1 MNVNTK
7 LFGMKRAG
15 MVETKVVEKK
25 LWDKHWKRT
34 AASKNNFKDAFFLM
48 DQIKMEYLLPLLPKF
63 AKRTLEVGAGSGR
76 LSRFLALKGYLTYC
90 LDYSIEALTYAR
102 THYGREGVQGV
113 YVLAR
118 AEHLPFNDNSF
129 DVVFSTGLLEH
140 FEDPM
145 LIIFEMVRVL
155 KNGGL
160 FYSDIVPKK
169 FSLLRSLDFVRP
181 LLGREWNPMF
191 EMKFTYQDIMKFLKN
206 ANLQNITV
214 FPAAIFPP
222 RSPILRRFRLVVLGE
237 GILTQVLTPI
247 LKRLDGTFFAKCLG
261 FYYFAYGYKNSR
273 GEQRCV

>member
-1 MNVNTK
+1 LKSESLSTWKN
-7 LFGMKRAG
+7 
-15 MVETKVVEKK
+15 
-25 LWDKHWKRT
+25 HWERT
-34 AASKNNFKDAFFLM
+34 GAANNNFKDAFFLM

-63 AKRTLEVGAGSGR
+63 TKRTLEIGAGSGR
-76 LSRFLALKGYLTYC
+76 LSRFLARKGYITYC

-102 THYGREGVQGV
+102 THYEREGTQGV
-113 YVLAR
+113 YVLAG

-140 FEDPM
+140 HEDPM
-145 LIIFEMVRVL
+145 PIILEMVRVL

-191 EMKFTYQDIMKFLKN
+191 EMKFTKQDIIKFLEN
-206 ANLQNITV
+206 ADLQDVTV

-222 RSPILRRFRLVVLGE
+222 RIPVLRGYSLVPFCESL
-237 GILTQVLTPI
+237 IARALTPI
-247 LKRLDGTFFAKCLG
+247 LKYLDETLIAEYLG
-261 FYYFAYGYKNSR
+261 FYYFAYGYKL
-273 GEQRCV
+273 GEQRNN